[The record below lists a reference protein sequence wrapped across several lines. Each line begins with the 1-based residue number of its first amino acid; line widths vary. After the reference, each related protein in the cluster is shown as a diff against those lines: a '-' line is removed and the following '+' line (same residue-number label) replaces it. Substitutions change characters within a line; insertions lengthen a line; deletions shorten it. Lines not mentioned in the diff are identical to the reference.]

1 MNIPGDCHE
10 CQDQANEQ
18 LNILCFIDLDCSR
31 DLPDINNI
39 LLLIF
44 HFFYPVSSV
53 ATTSKEENIVR
64 VNFRAC
70 K

>member
-1 MNIPGDCHE
+1 MNIPGDCRE

-18 LNILCFIDLDCSR
+18 LNILYFIGLDCIR

-53 ATTSKEENIVR
+53 TTTSKEENIVR